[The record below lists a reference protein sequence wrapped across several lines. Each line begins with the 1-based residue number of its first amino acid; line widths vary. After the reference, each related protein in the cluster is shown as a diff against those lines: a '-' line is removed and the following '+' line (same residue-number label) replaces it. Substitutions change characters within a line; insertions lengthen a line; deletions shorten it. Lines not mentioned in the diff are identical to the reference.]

1 MVNNGFRTV
10 ETTRGPFDP
19 GGQPDLET
27 GQPLQLGFFGW
38 NVRAGMMASK
48 AVLTD
53 EARLADYWV
62 WERSSK
68 LIKLAEEI
76 GFDYQVPFG
85 RWIGGGGATNFN
97 GAALD
102 FLASAAATAPIT
114 EKMGVISTAHITYG
128 FHPLHIAK
136 FGATIDHIS
145 NGRWGLN
152 IVSGYQAQERA
163 AFGRLDPLDHDEAYD
178 MAEEFVV
185 LMKHLWHEKE
195 RFNFE
200 GEYYQSYGAIVA
212 PGPSRSPRPVLMNAG
227 GSPKGIDFAVR
238 NVDVVFTLAP
248 SLEGYRDKVAQI
260 RDLSTKYNR
269 KVKIATMSW
278 ALIEATDELAAER
291 LAWYQDEVDL
301 EAVYGYYQALAGID
315 TFGAGDS
322 SAKGDDYEGYPGLPR
337 EFVETFALGM
347 TSPRLCGSPETVA
360 EKIRALHEVGIESLF
375 INFSDPQKGLHQ
387 MQDDVLPILR
397 KMGIRN

>member
-1 MVNNGFRTV
+1 MVNNGFKTV
-10 ETTRGPFDP
+10 ETMRGPFDP

-38 NVRAGMMASK
+38 NVRAGMTASK

-68 LIKLAEEI
+68 LIKLAEDI

-114 EKMGVISTAHITYG
+114 ERMGVISTAHITYG

-163 AFGRLDPLDHDEAYD
+163 AFGRLDELDHDEAYD

-200 GEYYQSYGAIVA
+200 GKYYQSYGAVVA
-212 PGPSRSPRPVLMNAG
+212 PGPSRNPRPVLMNAG

-248 SLEGYRDKVAQI
+248 SLEGYREKVSQI
-260 RDLSTKYNR
+260 RELSTKYNR

-278 ALIEATDELAAER
+278 ASIEATDELAEER
-291 LAWYQDEVDL
+291 LAWYEDQIDL

-315 TFGAGDS
+315 TFGAGDTS
-322 SAKGDDYEGYPGLPR
+322 PKSDDYPEYKGLTK
-337 EFVETFALGM
+337 EFVKTFSLGM
-347 TSPRLCGSPETVA
+347 TSPRLYGSPETVA
-360 EKIRALHEVGIESLF
+360 EKIRALHDVGIESLF
-375 INFSDPQKGLHQ
+375 INFADPQKGLHQ

-397 KMGIRN
+397 KMGLRK

>member
-1 MVNNGFRTV
+1 MVNNGFKTV
-10 ETTRGPFDP
+10 ETTSGPFDP
-19 GGQPDLET
+19 GGQPELET

-38 NVRAGMMASK
+38 NVRAGMTASK

-53 EARLADYWV
+53 EPRLADYWV

-68 LIKLAEEI
+68 LIKLAEQI

-85 RWIGGGGATNFN
+85 RWIGGGGEMNFN

-200 GEYYQSYGAIVA
+200 GKYYQSYGAVVA
-212 PGPSRSPRPVLMNAG
+212 PGPSRNPRPVLMNAG

-248 SLEGYRDKVAQI
+248 SLEGYREKVAHV
-260 RDLSTKYNR
+260 RELSSKYNR

-278 ALIEATDELAAER
+278 ASIEATDELAEER
-291 LAWYQDEVDL
+291 LAWYEDHIDL
-301 EAVYGYYQALAGID
+301 DAVYAYYTALAGID

-322 SAKGDDYEGYPGLPR
+322 SPKGDDYPGYKGLTK
-337 EFVETFALGM
+337 EFVETFSIGM
-347 TSPRLCGSPETVA
+347 TSPRLYGSPETVA
-360 EKIRALHEVGIESLF
+360 EKIRALHDVGIESLF
-375 INFSDPQKGLHQ
+375 INFADPQKGLHQ

-397 KMGIRN
+397 KMGIRK